1 MSVVSCTVNELANL
15 PKVKGYSN
23 CMHLLGAAGGRI
35 CIIEVVL
42 GTYLTGNPALPAGG
56 VLPLL
61 RQKFAQPQVC
71 GVCGGGG
78 RVTRGGALLICQ
90 GMGGLGIRVARGSP
104 SCWDLGGGCSC
115 WSGVGA

>member
-1 MSVVSCTVNELANL
+1 LANL

-42 GTYLTGNPALPAGG
+42 GNYLTANGALPGGG

-61 RQKFAQPQVC
+61 RQKFAQPQVS
-71 GVCGGGG
+71 
-78 RVTRGGALLICQ
+78 
-90 GMGGLGIRVARGSP
+90 RGSR
-104 SCWDLGGGCSC
+104 L
-115 WSGVGA
+115 